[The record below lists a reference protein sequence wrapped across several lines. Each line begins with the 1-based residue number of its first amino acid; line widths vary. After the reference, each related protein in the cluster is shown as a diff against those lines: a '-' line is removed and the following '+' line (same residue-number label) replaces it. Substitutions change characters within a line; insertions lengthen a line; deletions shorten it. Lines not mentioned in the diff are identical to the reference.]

1 MFKKLLTASV
11 FALGMGSAASAATVI
26 FQDNFNSEARGL
38 DQSLDNWTVSDG
50 TIDVIGTGF
59 YQIAGPGTYL
69 DMDGSTRNA
78 GRITTLAVFNVVA
91 GEAYSLAFD
100 YGKNGSG
107 AETLSFGFGGWTSSL
122 ALAAGPLAG
131 FSSVVYNFTASVTG
145 QTSLFF
151 ENSGGDN
158 KGALLDNVS
167 LSAVPLPAGG
177 LMLIGGLAALAA
189 LRRRKLA

>member
-1 MFKKLLTASV
+1 MLKKLLAAGV
-11 FALGMGSAASAATVI
+11 LAVGMGSAASAATVI
-26 FQDNFNSEARGL
+26 FEDNFDGEAYGL
-38 DQSLDNWTVSDG
+38 NQGLNNWAVSDG

-59 YQIAGPGTYL
+59 FEIAGPGTYL

-107 AETLSFGFGGWTSSL
+107 AETLSFGFGGWTDSL
-122 ALAAGPLAG
+122 ALAAGAMAG

-158 KGALLDNVS
+158 QGALLDNVS